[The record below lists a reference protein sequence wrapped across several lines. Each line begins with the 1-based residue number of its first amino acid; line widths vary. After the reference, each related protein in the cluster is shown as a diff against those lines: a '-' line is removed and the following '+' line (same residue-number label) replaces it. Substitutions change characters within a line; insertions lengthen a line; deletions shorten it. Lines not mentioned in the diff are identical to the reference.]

1 MRNILDQYEAPENR
15 LTHALGCCLE
25 RDRQL
30 LRAFIQWATGRTES
44 PPGKLEVLEQQVPGT
59 PLGVADEDE
68 SAGLPDLWIHNGAQ
82 WSLVV
87 ESKVA
92 ASVSAGQLHR
102 HANTARRNGFT
113 DVTLLVLAP
122 AVPEHRVPNVVYRT
136 WPGVYCWL
144 RRQAGRSEW
153 AACMAEYM
161 EIAEARMTADGYL
174 GDHLLTEFDG
184 IPFGPDH
191 PYTYREAKRVL
202 RLALAELR
210 KLPDL
215 HQLGMDSSGAGRPAI
230 TGREG
235 TAVWDFLP
243 LREAQGK
250 PNFTSCPHL
259 TLGIET
265 QRAIVI
271 VTLPN
276 AVPARMRSNLTALG
290 VDGFTALVGEVETR
304 VSKAVRQVRKA
315 CPFMSLVQRRYP
327 SQRSAPIVDARMEF
341 DLRTAVGRSASAVKQ
356 QPQWVRAVFDALSA
370 KRSNLQVAVGAIL
383 PYGDS
388 RMQSREIL
396 DVIAGVWVGCKP
408 WLTTVLGRS

>member
-15 LTHALGCCLE
+15 LTHALGSCLE
-25 RDRQL
+25 RDRRL
-30 LRAFIQWATGRTES
+30 LRAFIQWATGRKEL

-59 PLGVADEDE
+59 PIGIADEGE

-92 ASVSAGQLHR
+92 ASVSAAQLRR
-102 HANTARRNGFT
+102 HVNTARRNGFV
-113 DVTLLVLAP
+113 DIALLVLAP
-122 AVPEHRVPNVVYRT
+122 AVPGHRVPDVVYRT
-136 WPGVYCWL
+136 WPEVYCWL
-144 RRQAGRSEW
+144 RRQAKRSEW
-153 AACMAEYM
+153 AACMTEYM

-184 IPFGPDH
+184 IPFGRDN

-210 KLPDL
+210 KRPDL
-215 HQLGMDSSGAGRPAI
+215 RKLGMDPAGAGRPAI
-230 TGREG
+230 TGRDG
-235 TAVWDFLP
+235 TAVWNFLP
-243 LREAQGK
+243 LREARGK

-276 AVPARMRSNLTALG
+276 AVPARMRDNLTGLG
-290 VDGFTALVGEVETR
+290 VEGFTRLVGDVEAR
-304 VSKAVRQVRKA
+304 ISKVVRQVKKA
-315 CPFMSLVQRRYP
+315 CAFMTVIQRRYP
-327 SQRSAPIVDARMEF
+327 SQRSAPIVDARIEF
-341 DLRTAVGRSASAVKQ
+341 DLRTAVGTAASAVKA

-370 KRSNLQVAVGAIL
+370 KRSNLQVAIGAIL

-388 RMQSREIL
+388 HMHSREIL
-396 DVIAGVWVGCKP
+396 NVIAGVWGGCKP
-408 WLTTVLGRS
+408 WLATILR